1 MRPHVLSAALVAF
14 ILCSVAALAE
24 EACTLDFSKFHS
36 PLISEDKAFRKIGPE
51 KRDQENRTVTQ
62 AGTLKSGETVEF
74 KGGGCA
80 HVGYTFTFSG
90 VKGAA
95 KDPAKNLRLATALLA
110 KTPGG
115 GEKKAVLVKA
125 LEDALAKGA
134 SANGGSSLALP
145 CGDASCDIE
154 VLGPGKLAISYSF
167 AL

>member
-1 MRPHVLSAALVAF
+1 MTPSPSTLALALLLSAPAF
-14 ILCSVAALAE
+14 GE
-24 EACTLDFSKFHS
+24 EPCTLDFAQFKS
-36 PLISEDKAFRKIGPE
+36 PFIEGDKGFRKLGAE
-51 KRDQENRTVTQ
+51 KRDAESRTVTQ

-80 HVGYTFTFSG
+80 HVGYTFTFG
-90 VKGAA
+90 NVKGLA

-125 LEDALAKGA
+125 LEDAIEKGA
-134 SANGGSSLALP
+134 NANGGSSLALK

-154 VLGPGKLAISYSF
+154 VLGGGKLAVSYSF